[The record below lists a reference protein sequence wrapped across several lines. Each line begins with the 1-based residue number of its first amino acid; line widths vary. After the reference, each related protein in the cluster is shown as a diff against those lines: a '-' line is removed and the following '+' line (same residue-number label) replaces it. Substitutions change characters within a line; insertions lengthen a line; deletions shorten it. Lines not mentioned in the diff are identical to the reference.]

1 MQRLFFF
8 FVFIQGFWFKQGPH
22 DGYDTQVWLDIT
34 RIKDGL
40 YMYRTGFTLWYGL
53 DGSKSSIRFYH

>member
-22 DGYDTQVWLDIT
+22 DGYDTQVWLDII

-40 YMYRTGFTLWYGL
+40 SMYRDRIYTMVWFRW
-53 DGSKSSIRFYH
+53 